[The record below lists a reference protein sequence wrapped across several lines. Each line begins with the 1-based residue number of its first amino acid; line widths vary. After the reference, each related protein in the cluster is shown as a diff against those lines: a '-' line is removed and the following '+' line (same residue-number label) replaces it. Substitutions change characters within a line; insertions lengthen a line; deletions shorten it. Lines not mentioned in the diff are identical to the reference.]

1 MAKLLNDRDLEFQL
15 YEVLDTESLLQ
26 RPRYAEHDREI
37 FDATLNTAREI
48 AAED

>member
-26 RPRYAEHDREI
+26 RPRYAEHDRAI
-37 FDATLNTAREI
+37 FQVARRR
-48 AAED
+48 AQV